1 MKSKI
6 FFVLFLA
13 FSLTKAFAQKS
24 ATIKV
29 THFPGNTLVNGQ
41 SKFVAPNYIRV
52 STTNLNCFPFLDVAV
67 YVKASGDKDKPYR
80 YKVGIT
86 NNSPFVVNVTCSKW
100 GFGNGG
106 RSGIKSGA
114 TYSPSGN
121 LSDERGLSI
130 TISDVDFDF
139 SENEQQRYGVSTLS
153 EKLNCNETPNSYL
166 AKIQAKNKK
175 KEKIKKL
182 QEEIRSLGNREAE
195 LTHKLALLK
204 DLKDL
209 DTNSNYDSR
218 ISAVEEKLER
228 IKEERTQ
235 KNEEISALKEQ
246 INTLGNSKEDLE
258 EKKQLYKKLD
268 TIDEENNYDNEIS
281 KIEEEIET
289 INKEEKEVE
298 EKKKQGKDSE
308 KEKNKED
315 TNEESLE
322 SEEEKAEK
330 LKEEEAEKERN
341 KVREKQEAEERERER
356 QARIQEKV
364 KDYKNKVKD
373 ANKRNQQL
381 ASASAASSAS
391 FLYVV
396 GGFIYSNMGSNS
408 GDIYGEGFNNFH
420 FGLDFGYS
428 LNTTPLVFNSN
439 MEDIDESTGN
449 VFNVEKFIPSQ
460 SITVDLGLKMLMAA
474 EGQNYRAEGYVG
486 IKGGFSPIFDSFRSD
501 LYYGFEAN
509 GGVSWIKAVLG
520 LEWGNKSYSKSNI
533 LDSQEIGNA
542 KSSFGSKKLKYGL
555 KFSWYGNTDYA
566 RHHLSFGL
574 IKEQI
579 ISLGDNIYIED
590 LDDNLR
596 AGSSWIGESSLETY
610 NDKYADLSTYTGY
623 FLKWVHD
630 HHSTLTIEVY
640 PKYPRTGEITVNQF
654 DPDDFSNQGSLFFN
668 IGFTRNLDWFT
679 FKK

>member
-1 MKSKI
+1 MKKLLLLTLLLIGNYSFSQKKI
-6 FFVLFLA
+6 NIPVSNEGKSNNGIYTYKANVEFQVRPEGLLVDVIVARKVTNYEITSYTYKNINATEVGYTFPIKVNSF
-13 FSLTKAFAQKS
+13 TNKAFVDIQFYKGTVSYTARNLQ
-24 ATIKV
+24 
-29 THFPGNTLVNGQ
+29 PNG
-41 SKFVAPNYIRV
+41 
-52 STTNLNCFPFLDVAV
+52 ST
-67 YVKASGDKDKPYR
+67 Y
-80 YKVGIT
+80 
-86 NNSPFVVNVTCSKW
+86 
-100 GFGNGG
+100 
-106 RSGIKSGA
+106 
-114 TYSPSGN
+114 
-121 LSDERGLSI
+121 LSDSQLKNLFNTFNIDPKKRDCI
-130 TISDVDFDF
+130 TCDAIKEVKQLNIKAYNVRLEDLGYKDIF
-139 SENEQQRYGVSTLS
+139 SEINTKID
-153 EKLNCNETPNSYL
+153 KLIRE
-166 AKIQAKNKK
+166 K
-175 KEKIKKL
+175 KEKEKNRQKVNDIKN
-182 QEEIRSLGNREAE
+182 QINSLGN
-195 LTHKLALLK
+195 T
-204 DLKDL
+204 
-209 DTNSNYDSR
+209 
-218 ISAVEEKLER
+218 
-228 IKEERTQ
+228 KENLQ
-235 KNEEISALKEQ
+235 
-246 INTLGNSKEDLE
+246 
-258 EKKQLYKKLD
+258 EKKSLYQKLD
-268 TIDEENNYDNEIS
+268 SIDTENEYSSEINN
-281 KIEEEIET
+281 IEEEIENL
-289 INKEEKEVE
+289 NKKEEEKEKQKLKESESSEDEESDE
-298 EKKKQGKDSE
+298 EKKE
-308 KEKNKED
+308 N
-315 TNEESLE
+315 
-322 SEEEKAEK
+322 
-330 LKEEEAEKERN
+330 LKEAAAEKERN
-341 KVREKQEAEERERER
+341 KVREKQETEERERER